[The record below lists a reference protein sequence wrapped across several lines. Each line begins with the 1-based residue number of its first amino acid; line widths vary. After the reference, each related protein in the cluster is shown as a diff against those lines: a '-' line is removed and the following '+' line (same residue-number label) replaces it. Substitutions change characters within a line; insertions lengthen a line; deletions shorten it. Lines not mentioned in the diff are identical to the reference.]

1 MTAGRPVAVL
11 GAGSW
16 GTALAIHLTRLGVP
30 TVLWGR
36 DGQRVEEM
44 ARARHNPRYLSD
56 VVFPDGLRPT
66 ADLGDAL
73 ADRPDVI
80 LAVPCKGLRP
90 LLERMPPLAK
100 ELRYICACKGLET
113 GTRLLASE
121 VVTDV
126 LGDVPV
132 AALTGPS
139 FAAEVAAGLPTAVSL
154 ASVDRGFS
162 QDLVALLH
170 GGSLR
175 AYTIDDIVGAEVG
188 GACKNVMAIAAGVA
202 DGLKFGANAR
212 AALITRGLAEIT
224 RLGIAMG
231 GQATTFM
238 GLAGLGDL
246 VLTCTDDQ
254 SRNRR
259 MGLALAEGLDATAAE
274 QRIGQVVEGV
284 NTAFEVLAKA
294 AELGVEMPIA
304 EQVVR
309 LLEGRCSPRDA
320 VQALLARDPR
330 HEFK

>member
-1 MTAGRPVAVL
+1 
-11 GAGSW
+11 
-16 GTALAIHLTRLGVP
+16 
-30 TVLWGR
+30 
-36 DGQRVEEM
+36 M
-44 ARARHNPRYLSD
+44 AKLRRNPRYLSE
-56 VVFPDGLRPT
+56 VPFPDALQPT
-66 ADLGDAL
+66 AELPAAL
-73 ADRPDVI
+73 AERPDVF
-80 LAVPCKGLRP
+80 LAVPCKGLRA
-90 LLERMPPLAK
+90 LLEHAPPIAG
-100 ELRYICACKGLET
+100 ELRYVCACKGLEA

-139 FAAEVAAGLPTAVSL
+139 FAAEVAAGCPTAVSL
-154 ASVDRGFS
+154 ASPDRGFAA
-162 QDLVALLH
+162 DLVALLH

-175 AYTIDDIVGAEVG
+175 AYTLDDIIGAEVG

-202 DGLKFGANAR
+202 DGLAFGANTR

-259 MGLALAEGLDATAAE
+259 LGLALAEGLTVPEAE

-284 NTAFEVLAKA
+284 STAFEVVAKA

-309 LLEGRCSPRDA
+309 LLEGRCSPREA
-320 VQALLARDPR
+320 VKALLARDPR